1 MGALCHTALGD
12 VNYLWVDDGVR
23 EGFADALST
32 KIVEVDGASETRL
45 ADLPADPTV
54 GGIGKGSILPTK
66 DVLDENALTQ
76 SPLVADV
83 VEVVRVGEFDVARLV
98 LVSSDSG
105 PCALGDDPSEH
116 EPEDESDGRADD
128 EVGLSD
134 DVEILGTENP
144 KEDEGD
150 GRSESERRDF
160 LGW

>member
-1 MGALCHTALGD
+1 MSNTST
-12 VNYLWVDDGVR
+12 DDNLR
-23 EGFADALST
+23 HGFVDALST
-32 KIVEVDGASETRL
+32 KIAEVDGTSETPF
-45 ADLPADPTV
+45 AYLPVDPPV
-54 GGIGKGSILPTK
+54 GGPGKGSILPTK

-83 VEVVRVGEFDVARLV
+83 VEVVRVGEFDVARLL

-105 PCALGDDPSEH
+105 PCALGDDPRER
-116 EPEDESDGRADD
+116 EPEDESDGRSDN

-134 DVEILGTENP
+134 EIEVVGSENP
-144 KEDEGD
+144 KDNEGD